1 MKSTRI
7 DQYHNTFSK
16 VLAIQT
22 DSIITFT
29 PQKIG
34 RKIRLLAG
42 AYKGKY
48 AIAIEGENSN
58 LELTSTNL
66 ISVGKIITHEK
77 THYIFSLEDEN
88 LLPIF
93 ISFAVDLES
102 IIDANNEVT
111 IIELYNRYL
120 YWQKMFK
127 SVNGNISEK
136 IIKGLISELY
146 ILDSYLIPK
155 YGIEEALSGWIGP
168 NSMHKDFAYEK
179 GLWIEAKAIN
189 SGKNTVE
196 ISSVEQLE
204 ADTIGYLVIS
214 EFENT
219 SLENTEGIRLID
231 MVQRVNTQID
241 MEDLRMMFY
250 DKIVNLG
257 IDIIVITDE
266 NYSANEYRYIIHDT
280 RWYTINNLFPR
291 LNREFLP
298 TAIGKVKY
306 DLLIPELLNFEVKFE

>member
-1 MKSTRI
+1 MNSTRI

-16 VLAIQT
+16 VLASQT
-22 DSIITFT
+22 DSIIKFT

-34 RKIRLLAG
+34 QKIRLLAG

-48 AIAIEGENSN
+48 AISIEGENSN
-58 LELTSTNL
+58 LELISTNL
-66 ISVGKIITHEK
+66 ISVEKIIAYDRN
-77 THYIFSLEDEN
+77 HYIFSLEDEN

-102 IIDANNEVT
+102 IIDENSEVT

-127 SVNGNISEK
+127 LVNGNIPEK
-136 IIKGLISELY
+136 VVKGLISELY
-146 ILDSYLIPK
+146 ILDNYLIPK
-155 YGIEEALSGWIGP
+155 YGVDEALNGWIGP
-168 NSMHKDFAYEK
+168 NNMHKDFAYEN
-179 GLWIEAKAIN
+179 GLWLEVKAIN

-204 ADTIGYLVIS
+204 AETTGYLVIS

-231 MVQRVNTQID
+231 MVQRINTQID
-241 MEDLRMMFY
+241 IEDLRLMFY

-257 IDIIVITDE
+257 IDIIVTTDE
-266 NYSANEYRYIIHDT
+266 NYCANGYRYIIHDT
-280 RWYTINNLFPR
+280 RWYTVNNLFPR

-298 TAIGKVKY
+298 TAIGKIKY
-306 DLLIPELLNFEVKFE
+306 DLLIPELLDFEVDFK